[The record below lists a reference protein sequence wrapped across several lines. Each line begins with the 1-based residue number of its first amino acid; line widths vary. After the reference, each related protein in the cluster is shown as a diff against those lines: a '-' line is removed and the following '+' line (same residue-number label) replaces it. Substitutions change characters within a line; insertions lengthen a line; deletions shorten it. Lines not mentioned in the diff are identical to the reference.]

1 SNLADAIKMSAP
13 TTSAIITGNSADLIY
28 SAFLSLGLSG
38 ATPPPTT
45 TIISDNF
52 GSRFFYDVTGNDA
65 GNPHGDFAHLFMNQT
80 NLPFTP
86 SNWVVQN
93 FDRNVVTT
101 GNSRGSTIP
110 LLMGNCPGPGA
121 VFEIQHCVGNL
132 MICDYVTSGFN
143 FDGFSNSYFYR
154 NTNVRSTPTNP
165 PNSGAIGM
173 SFPSPT
179 QAANAVGKTFLGSNV
194 GEAITNGNSA
204 TVIESGSVNLGIN
217 GASIPYTAIYP
228 GSGGSRTSKT
238 DALAAFTPSA
248 SFLGKGAYP
257 DAYLDYTNRTYDK
270 TLEPTFVEF
279 DSLINQNTSTAVSS
293 AWCKVLGGPDT
304 QSWSVTGGTVQVADD
319 ASGTNATAAAASGTV
334 ARGKFMRINLTTSSS
349 GSTTT
354 TATVTINGYSYSF

>member
-1 SNLADAIKMSAP
+1 GVTGNFIGTPTLISGGSGYSMTLPEPSRLTWTGQHRMIDYLPRGFSFPAGGTIVSRAVTDCAFSNLADAIKMNAP

-38 ATPPPTT
+38 ATLPPTT

-179 QAANAVGKTFLGSNV
+179 QAANAVGKTFL
-194 GEAITNGNSA
+194 
-204 TVIESGSVNLGIN
+204 
-217 GASIPYTAIYP
+217 
-228 GSGGSRTSKT
+228 
-238 DALAAFTPSA
+238 
-248 SFLGKGAYP
+248 
-257 DAYLDYTNRTYDK
+257 
-270 TLEPTFVEF
+270 
-279 DSLINQNTSTAVSS
+279 
-293 AWCKVLGGPDT
+293 
-304 QSWSVTGGTVQVADD
+304 
-319 ASGTNATAAAASGTV
+319 
-334 ARGKFMRINLTTSSS
+334 
-349 GSTTT
+349 
-354 TATVTINGYSYSF
+354 